1 MGVQPSNAAP
11 FCENYSKPYFDAK
24 QLEKGIEYEVVKI
37 LGPFFLTKCPFLKKV
52 PFLGNVK
59 HCPKFLDLELLIEIE
74 TFKLSS
80 SRYKSAMRVCIW

>member
-37 LGPFFLTKCPFLKKV
+37 LGPFFNKV
-52 PFLGNVK
+52 SF
-59 HCPKFLDLELLIEIE
+59 FE
-74 TFKLSS
+74 
-80 SRYKSAMRVCIW
+80 KSALFGQCQTLP